1 VEAVPLRAVQAH
13 GGRED
18 PPMPPTNRP
27 EYRRF
32 LARLRAARERVGLTQ
47 AEVAK
52 RLRRPQS
59 FVSKCEAGERRVD
72 VVELAAFARLYRRPV
87 EFFVGAGEKRGVNA

>member
-1 VEAVPLRAVQAH
+1 
-13 GGRED
+13 
-18 PPMPPTNRP
+18 MPPTNRP

-32 LARLRAARERVGLTQ
+32 LARLRAARERAGLTQ

-59 FVSKCEAGERRVD
+59 FVSKCEAGERRLD
-72 VVELAAFARLYRRPV
+72 VIELAAFARLYGRPLSS
-87 EFFVGAGEKRGVNA
+87 FVAEGK

>member
-1 VEAVPLRAVQAH
+1 
-13 GGRED
+13 
-18 PPMPPTNRP
+18 MPPTNRP

-32 LARLRAARERVGLTQ
+32 LVQLRAARERAGLTQ
-47 AEVAK
+47 AEVAR

-72 VVELAAFARLYRRPV
+72 VVELAAFARVYRHPLGL
-87 EFFVGAGEKRGVNA
+87 FLGQGRGQ

>member
-1 VEAVPLRAVQAH
+1 
-13 GGRED
+13 
-18 PPMPPTNRP
+18 MPPTNRP

-32 LARLRAARERVGLTQ
+32 LARLRAAREQAGLTQ

-72 VVELAAFARLYRRPV
+72 VVELAAFAGLYHRPV
-87 EFFVGAGEKRGVNA
+87 GFFVQEGRGR